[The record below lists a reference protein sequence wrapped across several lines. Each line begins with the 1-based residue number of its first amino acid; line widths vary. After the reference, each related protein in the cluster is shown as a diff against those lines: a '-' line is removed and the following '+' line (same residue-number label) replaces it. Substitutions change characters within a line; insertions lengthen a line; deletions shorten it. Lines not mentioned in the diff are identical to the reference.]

1 MRHTL
6 RETWSGLR
14 RNLSMTV
21 AVIVTMW
28 VSLTLFGT
36 GLMTTQQVDL
46 VKGKWYDKIE
56 ISAFL
61 CVKDLGQYPG
71 GTCTANQDTTD
82 AQKAAIKKALENN
95 PDVQQPVFYENK
107 AEAFQ
112 QFQETYKNTPIL
124 NTLTEEQM
132 QDSFRVKLRDPNNY
146 QGVVQELRAMPGVQ
160 NVQDLHTVLDPLFK
174 GLNAVKWAANGMSLL
189 LLIAAALQI
198 GNTIRMAA
206 FSRRRELGIMRMVG
220 ASNTY
225 ILLPFLLESLVA
237 GVLGSALACGT
248 LAAGKYF
255 LIDKNAQ
262 VSIKTLR
269 WIDWAQTGWVLA
281 AVAAVGILLSI
292 IPTLIATRKYLRV

>member
-28 VSLTLFGT
+28 VSLTLFGA

-82 AQKAAIKKALENN
+82 AQRAAIKKALEAN
-95 PDVQQPVFYENK
+95 PEVQTVYYESK
-107 AEAFQ
+107 AEAYK
-112 QFQETYKNTPIL
+112 QFQTTYKNTPIL
-124 NTLTEEQM
+124 NTLTETQM
-132 QDSFRVKLRDPNNY
+132 QDSFRIKLVDPNNY
-146 QGVVQELRAMPGVQ
+146 EGVVQELRSMPGVQ
-160 NVQDLHTVLDPLFK
+160 AVQDLHTVLDPLFRA
-174 GLNAVKWAANGMSLL
+174 LNAVKWAANGMSAL

-237 GVLGSALACGT
+237 GVLGSALADGT
-248 LAAGKYF
+248 IALGKY
-255 LIDKNAQ
+255 LLVDRNAA
-262 VSIKTLR
+262 VTIKTLR
-269 WIDWAQTGWVLA
+269 WIDWSQTGLILV
-281 AVAAVGILLSI
+281 AVTGVGILLSVV
-292 IPTLIATRKYLRV
+292 PTLIATRKYLRV

>member
-82 AQKAAIKKALENN
+82 AQRAAIQKALQSN
-95 PDVQQPVFYENK
+95 PEVEKVYYETK
-107 AEAFQ
+107 AEAYQ
-112 QFQETYKNTPIL
+112 QFQQTYQNTPIL
-124 NTLTEEQM
+124 NTLTESQM
-132 QDSFRVKLRDPNNY
+132 QDSFRIKLVDPNSY
-146 QGVVQELRAMPGVQ
+146 EGVVQELKAMPGIQ
-160 NVQDLHTVLDPLFK
+160 AVQDLHTVLDPLFK
-174 GLNAVKWAANGMSLL
+174 ALNAVKWAANGMSAL

-237 GVLGSALACGT
+237 GVMGSALAAGT
-248 LAAGKYF
+248 IALGKY
-255 LIDKNAQ
+255 LIIDRNAQ
-262 VSIKTLR
+262 LTIKTLR
-269 WIDWAQTGWVLA
+269 WIDWSQTGLILV
-281 AVAAVGILLSI
+281 AVGGVGILLSVL
-292 IPTLIATRKYLRV
+292 PTLIATRKYLRV

>member
-14 RNLSMTV
+14 RNVSMTV

-28 VSLTLFGT
+28 VSLTLFGV

-46 VKGKWYDKIE
+46 IKGKWYDKIE

-61 CVKDLGQYPG
+61 CVKDLGDYPG
-71 GTCTANQDTTD
+71 GTCVAKQDTTD
-82 AQKAAIKKALENN
+82 AQRDAIRKALDNN
-95 PDVQQPVFYENK
+95 PEVERYYYETK
-107 AEAFQ
+107 AEAYQ
-112 QFQETYKNTPIL
+112 QFQETYKGTPIL
-124 NTLTEEQM
+124 NTLTEDQM
-132 QDSFRVKLRDPNNY
+132 QDSFRVKLKDPNNY
-146 QGVVQELRAMPGVQ
+146 QGVVEELQAMPGVQ
-160 NVQDLHTVLDPLFK
+160 AVQDLHTVLDPLFK
-174 GLNAVKWAANGMSLL
+174 ALNAVKWASNGMSAL

-237 GVLGSALACGT
+237 GIIGSLLACGT
-248 LAAGKYF
+248 IALGKYV
-255 LIDKNAQ
+255 LIDRNAET
-262 VSIKTLR
+262 SIKTLR
-269 WIDWAQTGWVLA
+269 WLDWQQTGVSLFY
-281 AVAAVGILLSI
+281 VALVGILLSI
-292 IPTLIATRKYLRV
+292 IPTLIATRRYLRV